1 MRECRG
7 SKLHVPGLPSPPAA
21 PALPRA
27 ALWPPGISAQG
38 LLQSLVLSMLQTLR
52 AEQRRASGQG
62 LSPGAEAG
70 ERPSPG
76 SAGCPQV
83 TFPFNR
89 QGSPPTPFPGSF
101 WDFL

>member
-7 SKLHVPGLPSPPAA
+7 SKLHVPGLPSPQPH
-21 PALPRA
+21 LPCRG
-27 ALWPPGISAQG
+27 LHCGPPISAQG
-38 LLQSLVLSMLQTLR
+38 LLQSLVRSMLQTLR